1 MRLTDKDFVHL
12 HNHTDMGS
20 NTRGFKDS
28 VIKVDQLIDTTAKL
42 GNKGVAITD
51 HCSISAH
58 VTALQHV
65 INQKKKKKIP
75 EDYKVILGN
84 EIYLVDENEMNK
96 SLNNKESIKF
106 YHFILLAK
114 NKQGH
119 EYICKLSSN
128 AWERSFS
135 YKGIT
140 RTPNFKTELQ
150 EIIRTQDIIATNAC
164 MGGELNTLVTK
175 MFSLEDGIEKEKVK
189 EEIDDFMWFCIDLF
203 GQDNFYLE
211 LQPNLME
218 EQIQFNKFAV
228 KLAKIYEI
236 KTIIATDAHYLRLE
250 DKDFHEAFLTSDD
263 NGGSAREIGDFYD
276 STHLYKVKE
285 IYEAMDYLPEEIITQ
300 SIKNT
305 LEIWDKCEEINLEKQ
320 PIIPTIQLPQEE
332 LWFNIPQEL
341 KEIIINYPN
350 INELYNSDNSQ
361 DRYFIHL
368 VFKGLC
374 ETRKIYKGCINK
386 EVEKYLDRIEL
397 ECKELVGIS
406 KGLNQSVSAYL
417 VTTEKMINDLIW
429 ENSESIVG
437 CGRGSVTG
445 FVTAY
450 LLNIVQVDAL
460 KQSFDLPHWRF
471 LSATRIDFPDV
482 DTDLPSHKRDRVFY
496 EVRKYFREIGGDVV
510 RCGAFRTETSKSAI
524 NTVFRGCKI
533 NNDLSAYV
541 SNLVPI
547 ERGNVWSIED
557 CYYGNSEKGRLPVS
571 EFKRIIDEY
580 EDIHLLDKLLKC
592 QGLITGITS
601 HPCGIVP
608 FSYEMEKNGMSKM
621 KAPNGETIICY
632 GLHESEYCSAI
643 KVDFLCTKQA
653 SLVQICMELL
663 LEYGYIEWQGSL
675 RKTYDKY
682 FLPEILDQTS
692 YEMWEDICN
701 NRYLELFQFDTPM
714 GKKALDFIKPHS
726 LLELATSNSLMRL
739 QVDSGEQP
747 MEQYSRYKKDINEW
761 YKDMEDYGLNQEEMD
776 ILKEHLLPSYGLCAE
791 QETMMKLSMDK
802 RISNFDVP
810 ASNKLRKSV
819 AKKRKDIL
827 EETKQMFFE
836 AGLKNGC
843 REVFLD
849 YIWNTRFS
857 MQFGYSFSLNHTCA
871 YSWNAIIE
879 ANLNFHYPKIFWNT
893 AVLLIE
899 SNSVQQDIPEDY
911 ELYGKEKMSN
921 TSEITKAISLLQNNN
936 IEVVVNNINDMN
948 GKYIPDINN
957 NRIII
962 SLKQISG
969 LNNEIIRAIENNKP
983 YNSLEDF
990 YNRMVL
996 TKVEKILSTGKIQKK
1011 SMVPESALIS
1021 LIKAGAFDELEGK
1034 PREEIMD
1041 DFLHKINPDKK
1052 SLTNKDIDKIQELG
1066 LFPPEFDEYLKIYNY
1081 MEAVKECPKRQ
1092 DEKVKSIKWA
1102 KLVDSDIEYQEKLI
1116 QFFEENFMSEMQ
1128 EGRDYQYDENGDLEV
1143 ALCSRKGSIQ
1153 DLYKVKTK
1161 PMQDYLKS
1169 EECKKA
1175 YNNYRFNE
1183 FKKDKAEGEVSD
1195 WEFNSMGYYSKQ
1207 YGHALAK
1214 VNLNDYIISN
1224 FGDLP
1229 EEPEIEDWFKIKGNK
1244 YPKFK
1249 ISRICGTV
1257 IDKNISKHFITI
1269 LTNDGK
1275 VVNCKMNKGQIA
1287 FYNKQISLGEGKDKV
1302 VLEKSYFERGTKL
1315 LLHGYRMGQDFK
1327 CKTYSNSIYG
1337 KHILKL
1343 IEEVYP
1349 DGTLKI
1355 KSERINIDDLD

>member
-1 MRLTDKDFVHL
+1 MRLSDKDFVHL

-150 EIIRTQDIIATNAC
+150 EIIKTQDIIATNAC

-175 MFSLEDGIEKEKVK
+175 MFSLEDGVEKEKVK

-203 GQDNFYLE
+203 GQNNFYLE

-285 IYEAMDYLPEEIITQ
+285 IYGAMDYLPEEIITQ

-429 ENSESIVG
+429 GNSESIVG

-714 GKKALDFIKPHS
+714 GK
-726 LLELATSNSLMRL
+726 RL
-739 QVDSGEQP
+739 
-747 MEQYSRYKKDINEW
+747 
-761 YKDMEDYGLNQEEMD
+761 
-776 ILKEHLLPSYGLCAE
+776 
-791 QETMMKLSMDK
+791 
-802 RISNFDVP
+802 
-810 ASNKLRKSV
+810 
-819 AKKRKDIL
+819 
-827 EETKQMFFE
+827 
-836 AGLKNGC
+836 
-843 REVFLD
+843 
-849 YIWNTRFS
+849 
-857 MQFGYSFSLNHTCA
+857 
-871 YSWNAIIE
+871 
-879 ANLNFHYPKIFWNT
+879 
-893 AVLLIE
+893 
-899 SNSVQQDIPEDY
+899 
-911 ELYGKEKMSN
+911 
-921 TSEITKAISLLQNNN
+921 
-936 IEVVVNNINDMN
+936 
-948 GKYIPDINN
+948 
-957 NRIII
+957 
-962 SLKQISG
+962 
-969 LNNEIIRAIENNKP
+969 
-983 YNSLEDF
+983 
-990 YNRMVL
+990 
-996 TKVEKILSTGKIQKK
+996 
-1011 SMVPESALIS
+1011 
-1021 LIKAGAFDELEGK
+1021 
-1034 PREEIMD
+1034 
-1041 DFLHKINPDKK
+1041 
-1052 SLTNKDIDKIQELG
+1052 
-1066 LFPPEFDEYLKIYNY
+1066 
-1081 MEAVKECPKRQ
+1081 
-1092 DEKVKSIKWA
+1092 
-1102 KLVDSDIEYQEKLI
+1102 
-1116 QFFEENFMSEMQ
+1116 
-1128 EGRDYQYDENGDLEV
+1128 
-1143 ALCSRKGSIQ
+1143 
-1153 DLYKVKTK
+1153 
-1161 PMQDYLKS
+1161 
-1169 EECKKA
+1169 
-1175 YNNYRFNE
+1175 
-1183 FKKDKAEGEVSD
+1183 
-1195 WEFNSMGYYSKQ
+1195 
-1207 YGHALAK
+1207 
-1214 VNLNDYIISN
+1214 
-1224 FGDLP
+1224 
-1229 EEPEIEDWFKIKGNK
+1229 
-1244 YPKFK
+1244 
-1249 ISRICGTV
+1249 
-1257 IDKNISKHFITI
+1257 
-1269 LTNDGK
+1269 
-1275 VVNCKMNKGQIA
+1275 
-1287 FYNKQISLGEGKDKV
+1287 
-1302 VLEKSYFERGTKL
+1302 
-1315 LLHGYRMGQDFK
+1315 
-1327 CKTYSNSIYG
+1327 
-1337 KHILKL
+1337 
-1343 IEEVYP
+1343 
-1349 DGTLKI
+1349 
-1355 KSERINIDDLD
+1355 

>member
-332 LWFNIPQEL
+332 LWFIIPQEL

-386 EVEKYLDRIEL
+386 EVKKYLDRIEL

-747 MEQYSRYKKDINEW
+747 MEQYSRYKKNINEW

-879 ANLNFHYPKIFWNT
+879 ANLNFHYPRIFWNT

-983 YNSLEDF
+983 YTSLEDF

-996 TKVEKILSTGKIQKK
+996 TKVEKILSTGKTMKK
-1011 SMVPESALIS
+1011 SIVNNSAFLN
-1021 LIKAGAFDELEGK
+1021 LVKAGAFDDLEK
-1034 PREEIMD
+1034 EKSREELVKEAI
-1041 DFLHKINPDKK
+1041 LLINPIK
-1052 SLTNKDIDKIQELG
+1052 SKFTIKDIDYLIEIG
-1066 LFPPEFDEYLKIYNY
+1066 AIPEKYNECIRYYNY
-1081 MEAVKECPKRQ
+1081 KMCVIECDNYKAT
-1092 DEKVKSIKWA
+1092 EIKNGKWYILRDND
-1102 KLVDSDIEYQEKLI
+1102 KQFEERLI
-1116 QFFEENFMSEMQ
+1116 RFFEENIQTELI
-1128 EGRDYQYDENGDLEV
+1128 ENKDYKYNSMGEIEILLGT
-1143 ALCSRKGSIQ
+1143 SRKGSFESVI
-1153 DLYKVKTK
+1153 KNKIE
-1161 PMQDYLKS
+1161 PMMKYINT
-1169 EECKKA
+1169 EECKNI
-1175 YNNYRFNE
+1175 YNDIKEQELINE
-1183 FKKDKAEGEVSD
+1183 YAEGDRDTWHFDSCGFYETNRHELKNVNISD
-1195 WEFNSMGYYSKQ
+1195 YLLTDF
-1207 YGHALAK
+1207 LD
-1214 VNLNDYIISN
+1214 V
-1224 FGDLP
+1224 P
-1229 EEPEIEDWFKIKGNK
+1229 EEPIVEDWFNIKGNK

-1249 ISRICGTV
+1249 LFRIAGTL
-1257 IDKNISKHFITI
+1257 IDKNTTKNYITI
-1269 LTNDGK
+1269 LTTDFQ
-1275 VVNCKMNKGQIA
+1275 VVNVKMSKGQIA
-1287 FYNKQISLGEGKDKV
+1287 HYNKTVSEGEGSNKVIKDK
-1302 VLEKSYFERGTKL
+1302 SWFERGTL
-1315 LLHGYRMGQDFK
+1315 LLISGIRQGDTFK
-1327 CKTYSNSIYG
+1327 CKKYSNSVYG
-1337 KHILKL
+1337 NHTIMKINK
-1343 IEEVYP
+1343 VNK
-1349 DGTLKI
+1349 DGTLRI
-1355 KSERINIDDLD
+1355 QSERYQI